1 MVTPAKAREVLSNV
15 GWLSQQ
21 PREFQAE
28 VFRRS
33 SLQRFAGGDVIY
45 RVGDPLGGVYGIVT
59 GAAVVTMAPG
69 TTIPRL
75 FHVGMPGSWIG
86 EGSFLTR
93 EPRRV
98 GMQAAVETWAMHL
111 PLEAMDQIA
120 SRDPLATRRFIKML
134 MTNVDIL
141 NRAFYEL
148 SNPDEHRRVA
158 AALLRVAPLDGTPIP
173 LSQAELG
180 TMSNTSR
187 KQVNAA
193 LRRFTAAGWLAK
205 GYRTIT
211 VLDDRQ
217 LRRFL
222 ESGEA

>member
-1 MVTPAKAREVLSNV
+1 MVALAKAREVLSSV
-15 GWLSQQ
+15 GWLSRQ
-21 PREFQAE
+21 PPEFRSE
-28 VFRRS
+28 VLRRS
-33 SLQRFAGGDVIY
+33 SLRRFGAGDVIY

-69 TTIPRL
+69 ATIPRL

-98 GMQAAVETWAMHL
+98 GMQAAIETWTMYL

-120 SRDPLATRRFIKML
+120 SRDPLATRRFIKIL

-148 SNPDEHRRVA
+148 QNPDENRRVA

-173 LSQAELG
+173 VSQADLG
-180 TMSNTSR
+180 IMSNTSR

-193 LRRFTAAGWLAK
+193 LQRFAAAGLLAK

-211 VLDDRQ
+211 VLDDRL

-222 ESGEA
+222 EAADC

>member
-1 MVTPAKAREVLSNV
+1 MVTPAKAREILSSA
-15 GWLSQQ
+15 GWLSRQ

-28 VFRRS
+28 VLNRS
-33 SLQRFAGGDVIY
+33 SLRRFAAGDVIY
-45 RVGDPLGGVYGIVT
+45 RVGDPLGGIYGIVT
-59 GAAVVTMAPG
+59 GAAVVTTAPG
-69 TTIPRL
+69 VTIPRP

-86 EGSFLTR
+86 EGCFLTR

-98 GMQAAVETWAMHL
+98 GMQAAVQTWAMYL
-111 PLEAMDQIA
+111 PLEAMDRIA
-120 SRDPLATRRFIKML
+120 DRDPLATRHFIKVL
-134 MTNVDIL
+134 MANLDIL

-148 SNPDEHRRVA
+148 QNPDEHRRVA
-158 AALLRVAPLDGTPIP
+158 ATLLRVAPLDRTPIP
-173 LSQAELG
+173 LSQADLG

-193 LRRFTAAGWLAK
+193 LGRFTAAGWLAK

-211 VLDDRQ
+211 VIDDMQ

-222 ESGEA
+222 ESDEG